1 MVTLTYASQNETPSL
16 RSTRRAKKIRMR
28 LGASLS
34 FAEPF
39 PEKPPGM
46 LLASR
51 TRRMTNP
58 LA

>member
-1 MVTLTYASQNETPSL
+1 
-16 RSTRRAKKIRMR
+16 MR